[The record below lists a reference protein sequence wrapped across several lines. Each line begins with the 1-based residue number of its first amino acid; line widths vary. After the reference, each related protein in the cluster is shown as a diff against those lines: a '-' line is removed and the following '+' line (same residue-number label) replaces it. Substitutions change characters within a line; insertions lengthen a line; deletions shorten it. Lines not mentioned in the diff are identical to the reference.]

1 MGGIAL
7 AKVGYDKYLR
17 FLAPLLGIL
26 FVLICGFLALGAA
39 LS

>member
-7 AKVGYDKYLR
+7 AKVGYDEYLR

-26 FVLICGFLALGAA
+26 FVLTCMFLAVGAA
-39 LS
+39 S